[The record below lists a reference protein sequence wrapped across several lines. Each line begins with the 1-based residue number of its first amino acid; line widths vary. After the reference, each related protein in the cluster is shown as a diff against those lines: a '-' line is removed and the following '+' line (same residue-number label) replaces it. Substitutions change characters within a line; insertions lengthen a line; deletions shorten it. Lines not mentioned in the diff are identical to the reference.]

1 MRPKQPLKAQP
12 AQRGP
17 GSPLPRGGGGAGSPS
32 PCPSG
37 RSAARRPAPPPVTS
51 RIPPTREQAA
61 AENRHAVCQAMAG
74 RKARCL
80 APPAARRPG
89 PRAPS
94 RPPVCILTAPIL
106 QSRDPCAVRLPG
118 ANAPKRK
125 ALPGVTGA
133 RHGLKLEK
141 ENTAFYPRTA
151 PNKCSQIVKF
161 ASIKRSIFIRE

>member
-1 MRPKQPLKAQP
+1 MRPNSPRRRSLLREGREALSP
-12 AQRGP
+12 AV
-17 GSPLPRGGGGAGSPS
+17 GGAGSPS

-61 AENRHAVCQAMAG
+61 AENRHAACQAAAG

-80 APPAARRPG
+80 APPAAHRPG

-118 ANAPKRK
+118 AKAPKRK

>member
-1 MRPKQPLKAQP
+1 MRPKQPPKAQP

-17 GSPLPRGGGGAGSPS
+17 GSPLPRGGGGGRLPISMPLRAQRSTQAGPS
-32 PCPSG
+32 SRNLADPTHEGTSG
-37 RSAARRPAPPPVTS
+37 CGEQTRSVP
-51 RIPPTREQAA
+51 
-61 AENRHAVCQAMAG
+61 G
-74 RKARCL
+74 RGRTQSQV
-80 APPAARRPG
+80 PGAARRPG

-118 ANAPKRK
+118 AKAPKRK